1 LSFFL
6 RQLTNRRGMELF
18 DVGRFDCVQ
27 SAVAAA
33 MTISAPFESHR
44 QRSITYTM
52 ADLKYSQ
59 QSDRE
64 PCGSVDL
71 ARIKAL
77 DSLLIGIVAV

>member
-1 LSFFL
+1 
-6 RQLTNRRGMELF
+6 MELF

-27 SAVAAA
+27 AAVAAA
-33 MTISAPFESHR
+33 MTISAPFEAHR

-59 QSDRE
+59 QDRE
-64 PCGSVDL
+64 PSASVDL

-77 DSLLIGIVAV
+77 DSLLIGIVAVS